1 MLEPIDIDPLKIER
15 IFVASTGGQ
24 AACLPACLPGHHPHG
39 EDRTRAQA
47 ELIAEGVEMQDQV
60 AFMIPLGVLQAQGLK
75 FTRAICL

>member
-15 IFVASTGGQ
+15 IFIASTGGQ
-24 AACLPACLPGHHPHG
+24 AACLPGHHPHG
-39 EDRTRAQA
+39 GDRTRAQA

-75 FTRAICL
+75 FTRAICR

>member
-24 AACLPACLPGHHPHG
+24 AACLPGHNPHG